1 MKIKRLKLAAD
12 YLFKNSRT
20 VSYPSHIGIET
31 TNNCNLDCI
40 MCPRHDMI
48 RPVQDMN
55 MQLFRKVID
64 DIKGEVEMVWLQHYG
79 EPFLDKKIFEKIEYA
94 KKNGLQTGIS
104 SNGTALSP
112 GVIENIFESGH
123 DYIIFAFDGAS
134 KETYEKI
141 RLGANFEHV
150 TSNIKKFLEIKDK
163 KKSNTFTVLQL
174 ICMSETEDEIQ
185 DFISQ
190 WDIDGVDGV
199 RIRQVTHSGDQGK
212 FNNRSK
218 KQPCYW
224 LWSDP
229 HVQADGTVVP
239 CCQDVNA
246 VYPIGNINKQSL
258 GEIWN
263 SEKMIKLREKHIDG
277 NLEDLSLCQNCNMY
291 QPHPALVV
299 GNSILDYTQASRLV
313 PQAETIISKLRY

>member
-1 MKIKRLKLAAD
+1 MKFKRLKLAAD
-12 YLFKNSRT
+12 YLLKKSRT

-40 MCPRHDMI
+40 MCPRHDMT
-48 RPVQDMN
+48 RPVQDMD
-55 MQLFRKVID
+55 MKIFKKIID
-64 DIKGEVEMVWLQHYG
+64 DIKEEVEMVWLQHYG
-79 EPFLDKKIFEKIEYA
+79 EPFLDKKIFKKIEYA

-104 SNGTALSP
+104 SNATALSS
-112 GVIENIFESGH
+112 GVMENIFKSGH

-141 RLGANFEHV
+141 RLGASFEHV
-150 TSNIKKFLEIKDK
+150 TSNIKNFLEMKIK
-163 KKSNTFTVLQL
+163 KKSKVFTVLQL
-174 ICMSETEDEIQ
+174 ICMSETENEIQ

-190 WDIDGVDGV
+190 WDIDGVDGI
-199 RIRQVTHSGDQGK
+199 RIRQVTHSGNHGK
-212 FNNRSK
+212 FNNQSK

-229 HVQADGTVVP
+229 HIQTDGTVVP

-246 VYPIGNINKQSL
+246 VYPIGNINEQSL

-263 SEKMIKLREKHIDG
+263 SEKMIKLREKHING
-277 NLEDLSLCQNCNMY
+277 NLEGLSLCQNCNMY

-299 GNSILDYTQASRLV
+299 GNSVLDYTQASRLV

>member
-12 YLFKNSRT
+12 YLLKKSRT

-40 MCPRHDMI
+40 MCPRHDMT
-48 RPVQDMN
+48 RPVQDMD
-55 MQLFRKVID
+55 MQVFRKIIN

-79 EPFLDKKIFEKIEYA
+79 EPFLDKKIFEKIKYA
-94 KKNGLQTGIS
+94 KTNGLQTGIS
-104 SNGTALSP
+104 SNGTALSSS
-112 GVIENIFESGH
+112 VIEDIFESGH

-150 TSNIKKFLEIKDK
+150 TSNIKKFLEMKIKNK
-163 KKSNTFTVLQL
+163 INIFTVLQL

-190 WDIDGVDGV
+190 WDIDGVDGI
-199 RIRQVTHSGDQGK
+199 RIRQVTHSGNNGK
-212 FNNRSK
+212 FNNQSK

-229 HVQADGTVVP
+229 HIQVDGTVVP

-246 VYPIGNINKQSL
+246 VYPIGNINEQSL

-263 SEKMIKLREKHIDG
+263 SKKMIKLREKHIDG
-277 NLEDLSLCQNCNMY
+277 DLEDISLCQNCNMY
-291 QPHPALVV
+291 QPHPALVI
-299 GNSILDYTQASRLV
+299 GNSILDYAQASRLV
-313 PQAETIISKLRY
+313 PKAETIISKLRY